1 MTLFYLVTRNLLRR
15 PLRLVLT
22 MLPMCLAF
30 VGFSIIIGIDN
41 AYDVEYE
48 LDDKKRV
55 VTINRQSIVQPLSES
70 SVARIRD
77 LPEAAA
83 VTFVTW
89 FGGHYQKPDQTF
101 SQYAIDLESYFKV
114 FPEIKISKEAETL
127 WLQDPRSVL
136 ITSKLSARFNWR
148 PGDKITLTTSIWTR
162 KNFSNDWTFI
172 VAGEYIP
179 ESGTEPEA
187 LLFKHKFL
195 DQNRLFGRGLSSF
208 FVTRVADDFDTTHT
222 IKTID
227 ALFENSKTPTFTS
240 KESSFAE
247 SFRRQL
253 GDLALMTKLV
263 LAIAILVVFLLTSSS
278 MAQSVVER
286 KRELAIFSAIG
297 FSRLKIAA
305 LLLAEN
311 ILIVCVA
318 MVTAVMVTVGS
329 ALLLQ
334 AILTDGPFADIEL
347 RSGDILQI
355 AAIAVA
361 LGMAGAFFPL
371 LQVLRKDLAIHL
383 KSAV

>member
-1 MTLFYLVTRNLLRR
+1 MTLWFLVTRNLLRR

-22 MLPMCLAF
+22 VLPMCLAF

-48 LDDKKRV
+48 LDEKQRV
-55 VTINRQSIVQPLSES
+55 VTINRQSIVQPLNES
-70 SVARIRD
+70 SVARIRE
-77 LPEAAA
+77 LPHTTA

-89 FGGHYQKPDQTF
+89 FGGYFQKPDQVF
-101 SQYAIDLESYFKV
+101 SQYAVDLDSYFKV
-114 FPEIKISKEAETL
+114 FPDIQLSAEAEQV
-127 WLQDPRSVL
+127 WLQDPRAVL
-136 ITSKLSARFNWR
+136 ITPQLAARFNWR

-172 VAGEYIP
+172 VAGEYTP
-179 ESGTEPEA
+179 EAGTEPEA
-187 LLFKHKFL
+187 LLLKHKFL

-208 FVTRVADDFDTTHT
+208 FVTRVADGVDTVTAMN
-222 IKTID
+222 TID

-311 ILIVCVA
+311 ILIVCAA
-318 MVTAVMVTVGS
+318 MTIAVVVTGVTAWS
-329 ALLLQ
+329 LQ
-334 AILTDGPFADIEL
+334 ALLTDGPFADIEL
-347 RSGDILQI
+347 RTGDILQI
-355 AAIAVA
+355 AAVAVS